1 MAQPPAYKPVAV
13 GCALQALAR
22 IVSEGRAVLA
32 PAGTVVAGTVAAGT
46 VVVGTVVVGTAVV
59 GTAVAVE
66 CADAPTLAVLVLSS
80 LAGRVSSVGFLES
93 GHTRGQSRLHCLV
106 E

>member
-32 PAGTVVAGTVAAGT
+32 PAGTVAAGT
-46 VVVGTVVVGTAVV
+46 VVVGTVVVGTVVV